1 MRLPWDWL
9 SVICGVKG
17 GGKTYHWAVD
27 VQAAHVVH
35 FTAALYSSLV
45 RSGTIVIVIHPV
57 LSTASWI
64 TSILAYRCST
74 RNYPGMYNT
83 ALGGCSKTYRSRGQR
98 QRHRNLQRQNW

>member
-1 MRLPWDWL
+1 MLFKTITFHSIGAPLETTRGRL

-45 RSGTIVIVIHPV
+45 WSGT
-57 LSTASWI
+57 
-64 TSILAYRCST
+64 
-74 RNYPGMYNT
+74 
-83 ALGGCSKTYRSRGQR
+83 RS
-98 QRHRNLQRQNW
+98 